1 MNDGVRRSLLVAR
14 VARLQVEDEAEL
26 AADVSLAKSWV
37 VRPGWGASNAP
48 VAPVGE
54 WVGEQPSPVPGSVS
68 VMDRALQAGWDL
80 VEGRLQSD
88 TSEA

>member
-26 AADVSLAKSWV
+26 AAGVALA
-37 VRPGWGASNAP
+37 RPGWGTSGLP
-48 VAPVGE
+48 VSE
-54 WVGEQPSPVPGSVS
+54 WVGEQPSPVPGSV
-68 VMDRALQAGWDL
+68 MDKALQEAWAVVDR
-80 VEGRLQSD
+80 RLQSD